1 MKFIYELK
9 NLIGINCQD
18 IWIFRPS
25 FWHSSQAYFVVVLF
39 FKLFNSLVWATAC
52 DSLVNGY
59 ETGPCTKLTLQW
71 TNYLL
76 ITPLKSSKKKVI
88 SLLTMSLITGTK
100 HYRVG
105 KQLAMSLSTM
115 ILTVELFDDLC
126 LWKCTCSSF
135 WKPICLDKQSLLSA
149 EVVLEWRILQDNRLL
164 CFFNVLQM
172 LPWNLHLF
180 GWEMIQ
186 GWVALYVIK
195 LITMWWK
202 L

>member
-76 ITPLKSSKKKVI
+76 ITPLKSSKKSHFIVNYVINHWDKTLQSWEAVGNVSVYHDLNCWVIWWLRFVKVY
-88 SLLTMSLITGTK
+88 LLF
-100 HYRVG
+100 
-105 KQLAMSLSTM
+105 
-115 ILTVELFDDLC
+115 ILKT
-126 LWKCTCSSF
+126 
-135 WKPICLDKQSLLSA
+135 
-149 EVVLEWRILQDNRLL
+149 N
-164 CFFNVLQM
+164 
-172 LPWNLHLF
+172 LPW
-180 GWEMIQ
+180 Q
-186 GWVALYVIK
+186 AVSP
-195 LITMWWK
+195 
-202 L
+202 